1 MTKTWT
7 PIKTKFKKT
16 VIQESKSK
24 SKSKPWKPLKFK
36 VVSTKTI
43 KPAKVKK
50 YK

>member
-1 MTKTWT
+1 MKKAWT

-24 SKSKPWKPLKFK
+24 IKPWKPIKFK
-36 VVSTKTI
+36 AIDTKTI